1 MRASSN
7 SSPVAYRLDRRGD
20 VAEIRFCENAEQVT
34 IQDENGAER
43 TIWQYDEY
51 VIERPW
57 RPGLAADIENSFSI
71 WIEAAK
77 IEEEARTPVD
87 EWQLRADVDF
97 LQIMQTVAMGIS
109 VMSPEAGSDPDV
121 LEKAR
126 RYYPKRWTKEQLQ
139 MLVSASRLTEADY
152 EDISGEAFP
161 A

>member
-97 LQIMQTVAMGIS
+97 LQIMQTAAMGIAT
-109 VMSPEAGSDPDV
+109 MSLGSDPDV

-126 RYYPKRWTKEQLQ
+126 QYYPKRWSKEQLQ
-139 MLVSASRLTEADY
+139 LLVSMQKLTVEDY
-152 EDISGEAFP
+152 QMLTGEALS

>member
-97 LQIMQTVAMGIS
+97 LQIMQTAAMGIAT
-109 VMSPEAGSDPDV
+109 MSLGSDPDV

-126 RYYPKRWTKEQLQ
+126 QYYPKRWSKEQLQ
-139 MLVSASRLTEADY
+139 MLVSMQKLSQEDY
-152 EDISGEAFP
+152 QGIAGEAFS